1 MLHLLVNFVNGMYM
15 LYNLENFVY
24 NGGFFFDDLVIRAPV
39 DLAGRLVQLELWKV
53 QIIYQLA
60 SLSV

>member
-1 MLHLLVNFVNGMYM
+1 MYM